1 MKESWQLPEQFKE
14 EFISSCAKAANDS
27 EAYKTFLEDDRIN
40 TVIENT
46 PQWWAEKAL
55 FKMVETRPTKVRYSY
70 THWLIRK
77 LIGKID
83 GMGIVEIGAGYGGQC
98 EVINEELLFDFKSY
112 IIYDLKEVVE
122 LQKKYLHSRNIYPQF
137 RSEIKSIQHCDFLL
151 AWCSWSELDYDTRQ
165 DYVDKVISKADHFLI
180 CANMDYESCL
190 EQLKDIHPDLKT
202 YSDELVENIIYK

>member
-27 EAYKTFLEDDRIN
+27 EAYKNFLEDDRIN

-77 LIGKID
+77 LIGRLD
-83 GMGIVEIGAGYGGQC
+83 GMTIVEIGAGYGGQC
-98 EVINEELLFDFKSY
+98 EVFNEEVLVYSNSY
-112 IIYDLKEVVE
+112 TIYDLKEVVE
-122 LQKKYLHSRNIYPQF
+122 LQKKYLHLRNIYP
-137 RSEIKSIQHCDFLL
+137 
-151 AWCSWSELDYDTRQ
+151 
-165 DYVDKVISKADHFLI
+165 
-180 CANMDYESCL
+180 
-190 EQLKDIHPDLKT
+190 
-202 YSDELVENIIYK
+202 